1 VRQHPENALA
11 HYHLGYAY
19 GMLGNGFSE
28 LKEYRQAEALRLRR
42 WDLYLNMGLA
52 QRDIGQ
58 LESATRSMQRS
69 VFIGPEHPES
79 HLDLALLYHDQGRLA
94 DAERETKASL
104 RLSHSQPDALNLL
117 GVIYAQEGRIDRAFS
132 IWRRLINETP
142 GFAPARA
149 NLEALSEQFVNAP
162 RKTSTAITLDAK
174 PEN

>member
-1 VRQHPENALA
+1 MKVILLRAAAAGIALFSLSIRAYAIAGANTAQICDVSADYSLGIEDYPSAVRLHLEVVRQHPENALA

-28 LKEYRQAEALRLRR
+28 LKEFRQAEALGLRR

-69 VFIGPEHPES
+69 VFLGPEHPES

-94 DAERETKASL
+94 DA
-104 RLSHSQPDALNLL
+104 
-117 GVIYAQEGRIDRAFS
+117 
-132 IWRRLINETP
+132 
-142 GFAPARA
+142 
-149 NLEALSEQFVNAP
+149 
-162 RKTSTAITLDAK
+162 
-174 PEN
+174 